1 MKSKP
6 YVSEKTA
13 ATSAVRGTNPTR
25 TGEVHLPVPVPWK
38 SAINPQIRHEM
49 IECAAYY
56 RAEKRG
62 FSGGCELE
70 DWLEAEAEI
79 DRMLS
84 GAAFQYH

>member
-1 MKSKP
+1 
-6 YVSEKTA
+6 
-13 ATSAVRGTNPTR
+13 
-25 TGEVHLPVPVPWK
+25 
-38 SAINPQIRHEM
+38 M

-62 FSGGCELE
+62 FSGGSELE

-79 DRMLS
+79 DRTLS

>member
-1 MKSKP
+1 MKSKRHM
-6 YVSEKTA
+6 SEKTA

-25 TGEVHLPVPVPWK
+25 TGEVHLPVPVPGK
-38 SAINPQIRHEM
+38 PAVNPQIRHDM
-49 IECAAYY
+49 IANAAYY

-79 DRMLS
+79 DRTLT

>member
-1 MKSKP
+1 MKSKRQM
-6 YVSEKTA
+6 SEKTA

-25 TGEVHLPVPVPWK
+25 TAEVHLPVPAPGK
-38 SAINPQIRHEM
+38 PATNPQIRHEM

-62 FSGGCELE
+62 FSGGSELE

-79 DRMLS
+79 DRTLS